1 MPGFCF
7 VSFSCEKKNFLYK
20 KKIVAITN
28 KERKKNFTTRCL
40 HLFFCNKIAFR
51 WTKKKLDVKSEF
63 QQKKRK
69 KQFTDLSISSI
80 FWLTSIDLHQYTHQ
94 HTHTSDDQTNRFFC
108 RFIERKKNQLT
119 TNSFRSFHSNILG
132 WRCLSLWKNQRERER
147 EKEKKSNGKKLSKW
161 IFNVE
166 ERNKKKFQ
174 FISINQTIEKNL
186 SLFLLFIKHQTPE
199 YIEYSFVVRHFIGN
213 AKNHHH
219 HHYQEKK
226 IFPTLSENIFVFFLF
241 A

>member
-1 MPGFCF
+1 MNFN
-7 VSFSCEKKNFLYK
+7 KKNNLPICQFQVYSDWHQLIY
-20 KKIVAITN
+20 TN
-28 KERKKNFTTRCL
+28 
-40 HLFFCNKIAFR
+40 
-51 WTKKKLDVKSEF
+51 
-63 QQKKRK
+63 
-69 KQFTDLSISSI
+69 
-80 FWLTSIDLHQYTHQ
+80 
-94 HTHTSDDQTNRFFC
+94 THTNTHTLQMIKPIVFFVVLLK
-108 RFIERKKNQLT
+108 EKNQLT
-119 TNSFRSFHSNILG
+119 TNSFRSFHLNILG